1 MDNLVLEYRDP
12 IIGIL
17 LLVFMIFLISFFTY
31 SYGIYKEKSARKD
44 YRKLSR
50 RFELGNL
57 KENDYINLYKTYN
70 LPFDSIL
77 LLASTFL
84 HKGDNNKAISVY
96 LALLE
101 HVKDRVKKEELL
113 ELLGNTYFKGGFLQR
128 SNEIFLRILKFS
140 PRNKN
145 ALKSLLLVNEKLKN
159 FKKSKEIAQALEEL
173 NVDVSVEKVY
183 FDTLIILNDSIL
195 SYEKRTELLFEIFKE
210 NKIIQR
216 IFATFLIQSNREFF
230 FSNID
235 MFDCEK
241 LIDILWYQKKEDI
254 DFDKIKNN
262 QFLNELYSAKNY
274 INSVSTSS
282 DFDLNILILI
292 NKYQKDIK
300 TNLTFEFI
308 CNSCKHSSPFYEA
321 RCPNC
326 HSILSLEVK
335 HHLTKAYELSNQ
347 SLQ

>member
-1 MDNLVLEYRDP
+1 M
-12 IIGIL
+12 
-17 LLVFMIFLISFFTY
+17 
-31 SYGIYKEKSARKD
+31 
-44 YRKLSR
+44 
-50 RFELGNL
+50 
-57 KENDYINLYKTYN
+57 
-70 LPFDSIL
+70 
-77 LLASTFL
+77 
-84 HKGDNNKAISVY
+84 
-96 LALLE
+96 
-101 HVKDRVKKEELL
+101 
-113 ELLGNTYFKGGFLQR
+113 
-128 SNEIFLRILKFS
+128 
-140 PRNKN
+140 
-145 ALKSLLLVNEKLKN
+145 
-159 FKKSKEIAQALEEL
+159 
-173 NVDVSVEKVY
+173 
-183 FDTLIILNDSIL
+183 IILNDPIL

-230 FSNID
+230 FSKID

-326 HSILSLEVK
+326 HSILTLEVK